1 MIIEEKCMHPSP
13 PPYNNSSPPPPF
25 TPSETRPKQ
34 KPALGGLPP
43 HLLLKI
49 VYCTFPQRDGNF
61 EGEGKIERQRMTLYW
76 LVTSLRLVNRSL
88 YVACMHILRSTYLPA
103 YDSLIRVPYTSD
115 PFPSSSIP
123 PAGKSSI
130 FSTHRE
136 LSTLDLFIALL
147 AHEDLMLDSTSLHLP
162 REEAY
167 KDLFDM
173 IQPKTR
179 LEDLVIEEGI
189 EAGVIQMG
197 YKAKSRVPQ
206 SSITDRTNTHN
217 PDPQQASPTMS
228 SSPTSLDSGSSPTI
242 PPSPSKSGFSIFSKS
257 ALRTSFSK
265 AKKDPPIPPPQP
277 RHTVHPVLSDYLSI
291 SFTPKKVALVYTQPS
306 MNAPSFNGSEFGAL
320 SMSVSGPTG
329 PGGRRKTI
337 VEVVRNNR
345 DEPLEIC
352 AKNLVAALGEWLE
365 EP

>member
-13 PPYNNSSPPPPF
+13 PPYNNFSPPPPF
-25 TPSETRPKQ
+25 TTSEVIPKQ
-34 KPALGGLPP
+34 KPALGNLPP
-43 HLLLKI
+43 HLLLQI
-49 VYCTFPQRDGNF
+49 VYCTFPQRDGKF
-61 EGEGKIERQRMTLYW
+61 EGEGKIERQRMTLHW
-76 LVTSLRLVNRSL
+76 LVTSLRLVNKTL
-88 YVACMHILRSTYLPA
+88 YIACMHILRSTYLPA
-103 YDSLIRVPYTSD
+103 YDSLIRAPYTSD
-115 PFPSSSIP
+115 PFPSSSMP
-123 PAGKSSI
+123 PTEKSSI

-136 LSTLDLFIALL
+136 LSTLDIFIALL

-189 EAGVIQMG
+189 KAGVIQMG
-197 YKAKSRVPQ
+197 CMVKPRVSRLC
-206 SSITDRTNTHN
+206 ITDRTNTQ
-217 PDPQQASPTMS
+217 DPQQASPTMS
-228 SSPTSLDSGSSPTI
+228 PSPTPSGSGSSSTV

-257 ALRTSFSK
+257 ALKTSFSK
-265 AKKDPPIPPPQP
+265 VKKDPPIPPPQP
-277 RHTVHPVLSDYLSI
+277 RRTIHPVPSDYLSI

-306 MNAPSFNGSEFGAL
+306 TNAWSFNGSEFGAL

-345 DEPLEIC
+345 DEPLEVC
-352 AKNLVAALGEWLE
+352 AKNLVAALEGWLE
-365 EP
+365 EE